1 VVTWSW
7 NGRQLKTAI
16 QLRSNFAPIGPCFGL
31 PLPDLDQCTV
41 HTRRSALPPSADG
54 VTLLGASGA
63 QTSHTAMASDAMR
76 LETTAGPASWWP
88 DRKLSTPLSAAAK
101 AATAR
106 EPQCG
111 AGTAAPT
118 RAMLRCRPMPLRPEC
133 DDLHRAS
140 APAGGVATTAP
151 AQRIPRSICC
161 SSMNS
166 PAGSPDRNKL
176 EQFAPNLNRLGRILE
191 RNWNGHR

>member
-1 VVTWSW
+1 MEVDASGGSVSWSPGVGTED
-7 NGRQLKTAI
+7 NSKQQFSCT
-16 QLRSNFAPIGPCFGL
+16 PISF
-31 PLPDLDQCTV
+31 Q
-41 HTRRSALPPSADG
+41 SALASAFRYL
-54 VTLLGASGA
+54 TLTSARSIPGDRHPRHRRIGSPCWGRPAP

-140 APAGGVATTAP
+140 APAGVSRLPHPLSASRVP
-151 AQRIPRSICC
+151 
-161 SSMNS
+161 
-166 PAGSPDRNKL
+166 
-176 EQFAPNLNRLGRILE
+176 FAAAR
-191 RNWNGHR
+191 